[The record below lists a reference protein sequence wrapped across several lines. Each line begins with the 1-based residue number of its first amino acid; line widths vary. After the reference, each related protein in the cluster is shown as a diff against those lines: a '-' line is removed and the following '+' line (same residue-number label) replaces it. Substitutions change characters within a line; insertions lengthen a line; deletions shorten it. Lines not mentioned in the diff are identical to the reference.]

1 MNNPNVM
8 IYNQTKTIKPAPMRG
23 TKNNAN
29 KIPLKV
35 KPVPPAFKVRIHQGV
50 QNPRSSLQ
58 KIRPAK
64 KKDPT
69 TTLQPAQKVTV
80 MNC

>member
-1 MNNPNVM
+1 MNNQPNVM
-8 IYNQTKTIKPAPMRG
+8 NQTKAIKPPPLRG
-23 TKNNAN
+23 AKNAN

-58 KIRPAK
+58 KIRPTK